1 MGKRERLLL
10 KVAAMLHDCGKYISL
25 ANSAI
30 CAYQII
36 RATEIIGLTHL
47 EREMVASVVL
57 YNSSPLDPYEELA
70 DRMDQHSYC
79 GEAGSHFAGSKR
91 HGPQPQTKI

>member
-1 MGKRERLLL
+1 MSYSQHIDALTDMSVLLFDALKKVHGMGKRERLLL

-57 YNSSPLDPYEELA
+57 YN
-70 DRMDQHSYC
+70 
-79 GEAGSHFAGSKR
+79 
-91 HGPQPQTKI
+91 